1 MSNFYWNRKHIVD
14 IGNLSV
20 KEIEIIMDLTDR
32 FFVGLEQSK
41 IEEPILK
48 GKKVLTL
55 FYENSTRTRCSFELA
70 AKNLGAETID
80 ISVAT
85 SAVKKGETLADTV
98 DNLVAMGVDAV
109 VVRHSSSGICE
120 QLARTL
126 FKEIPV
132 LNAGDGLHEH
142 PSQGLLDFYTMRK
155 ALKDIKGKKITIVGD
170 ILHSRVA
177 HSNISLLNKFGADV
191 HIVGP
196 STLLPFG
203 IEKMGVTKH
212 HFLEPAIEN
221 ADLIMMLRMQLE
233 RQKAGIIPSLG
244 EYINL
249 YGLTRDKMQQ
259 YCKPG
264 VFVMHPGP
272 MNRAVEISS
281 DLADDPKCSLI
292 LDQVKSG
299 VAVRMALLTLTLKGG
314 MINENVA

>member
-1 MSNFYWNRKHIVD
+1 MSNFYWERKHIVD

-32 FFVGLEQSK
+32 FFVGLKQSK

-48 GKKVLTL
+48 GKKLLTL

-70 AKNLGAETID
+70 AKNLGAEVID
-80 ISVAT
+80 VSVAT

-109 VVRHSSSGICE
+109 VVRHSSSGICD
-120 QLARTL
+120 QLARSLT
-126 FKEIPV
+126 KEIPV

-142 PSQGLLDFYTMRK
+142 PSQGLLDFHTMRR
-155 ALKDIKGKKITIVGD
+155 ALKDVKGKKITIVGD

-196 STLLPFG
+196 STLLPMG

-212 HFLEPAIEN
+212 HFLEPGIQD

-233 RQKAGIIPSLG
+233 RQKDGIIPSLG
-244 EYINL
+244 EYVKL
-249 YGLTRDKMQQ
+249 YGLTREKLER
-259 YCKPG
+259 YCKPD
-264 VFVMHPGP
+264 VFIMHPGP
-272 MNRAVEISS
+272 MNRAIEITS

-292 LDQVKSG
+292 LDQVTSG
-299 VAVRMALLTLTLKGG
+299 VAVRMALLTLTLTGG
-314 MINENVA
+314 YLNENVA